1 MLCSVHSNQSIKI
14 ASFHCNCRLCISF
27 GTDNFFKTNNILTT
41 KKYRYRDGPFSHL
54 SKTIIK
60 PSEKSKIYSILK
72 WLVKV
77 QSFIYAQHSRRAR
90 ILCNAILFFKHLSA
104 ASNKCVI
111 TLQNISFENL
121 ALWST
126 NHYIYILC
134 SLQYK
139 ISNRAQKKLE
149 KSFPIIN

>member
-1 MLCSVHSNQSIKI
+1 MQVSIATVDCAFLSALITFSKQIIYLYYKEIPLKRWSIQPSIKKHNKAI
-14 ASFHCNCRLCISF
+14 RKIE
-27 GTDNFFKTNNILTT
+27 NILN
-41 KKYRYRDGPFSHL
+41 
-54 SKTIIK
+54 
-60 PSEKSKIYSILK
+60 SEVPRQRAIFY
-72 WLVKV
+72 
-77 QSFIYAQHSRRAR
+77 IYAQHSRRAR

-149 KSFPIIN
+149 KSFPIII